1 MIKDAPTAENIPTPL
16 LLFLRVLPVP
26 HEVGSYTILDSS
38 PLLTE
43 PSSSPQTL
51 DSAGAWR
58 AIALWTLGQLA
69 GAIDELEPKSLYL
82 YKLTYPVG
90 CAFLLAKGK
99 CHIFVQ

>member
-1 MIKDAPTAENIPTPL
+1 MIKDAPTIETIPAPL
-16 LLFLRVLPVP
+16 LLFLRVLPVA

-43 PSSSPQTL
+43 PCSSPQTL

-69 GAIDELEPKSLYL
+69 SAIDELEPKSLYL
-82 YKLTYPVG
+82 YKFTYPVR

-99 CHIFVQ
+99 CYIFAR